1 MTNKTNVLFEANRL
15 VFFIVDWGGR
25 FVGWELEG
33 VRHGA
38 SSITGPGTW
47 PLLSP
52 QPASFTLLQQ
62 QVLFIHPT
70 LPLPPKTSSALF
82 PPPHWQGLGV
92 YMLSKK
98 KKKGTTHPCL
108 PVVNHTPCVL

>member
-1 MTNKTNVLFEANRL
+1 MEEMEDEGGGL
-15 VFFIVDWGGR
+15 VGLL
-25 FVGWELEG
+25 VGSRRECGTLPPP
-33 VRHGA
+33 
-38 SSITGPGTW
+38 SLGPGTW

-82 PPPHWQGLGV
+82 PPPP
-92 YMLSKK
+92 
-98 KKKGTTHPCL
+98 TTTTLLAKPGSL
-108 PVVNHTPCVL
+108 YA

>member
-1 MTNKTNVLFEANRL
+1 MMSETNLLPCFEVNGSVLFSVGARRG
-15 VFFIVDWGGR
+15 FGWFI
-25 FVGWELEG
+25 GWEKEG

-38 SSITGPGTW
+38 SSITAPGTW
-47 PLLSP
+47 PPLSP

-82 PPPHWQGLGV
+82 PDPIGRGWEFICLA
-92 YMLSKK
+92 KK
-98 KKKGTTHPCL
+98 KKRHYPHLSACL
-108 PVVNHTPCVL
+108 Y